1 MQNWIDQSQ
10 EILKEKFCEIFN
22 KKYEV
27 HFQNSYRT
35 WLSKYKDNQEF
46 MMNAKIFLKSLQ
58 FIRSTVKMKINSKDQ
73 LASINI
79 TENLIN
85 KKNN

>member
-1 MQNWIDQSQ
+1 
-10 EILKEKFCEIFN
+10 
-22 KKYEV
+22 
-27 HFQNSYRT
+27 
-35 WLSKYKDNQEF
+35 